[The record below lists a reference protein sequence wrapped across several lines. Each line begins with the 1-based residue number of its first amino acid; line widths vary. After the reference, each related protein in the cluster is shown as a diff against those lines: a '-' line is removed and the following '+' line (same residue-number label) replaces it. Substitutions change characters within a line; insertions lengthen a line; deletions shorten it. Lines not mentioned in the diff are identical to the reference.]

1 MMRFLFAGWCGG
13 MKLLSRRRWALR
25 WASRRPEKAGVGK
38 RSEFGFARHAGKA
51 TVMPISCCLRDALL
65 VARDK
70 IPVDVAL
77 FAKRLS
83 AEYHEARGSRG
94 AQYDLRARLEHDQL
108 VPAKAACLARN
119 LDCAAHDVGCAL
131 DVFGADG
138 KSRTILQCNIGIE
151 QVGESARRRAE
162 TVQ

>member
-1 MMRFLFAGWCGG
+1 MMRLLFAGWCGG

-38 RSEFGFARHAGKA
+38 RSEFGLARHAGKA
-51 TVMPISCCLRDALL
+51 AVTPISCRLCDAFL

-70 IPVDVAL
+70 IPIDVAL

-83 AEYHEARGSRG
+83 AEYHEARGSRR
-94 AQYDLRARLEHDQL
+94 AQRDLSARLEHNQL
-108 VPAKAACLARN
+108 VLAKAACLACN

-131 DVFGADG
+131 DMFGADG
-138 KSRTILQCNIGIE
+138 KFRAILQCNVGIE